1 MKAICAIIKDEHIFL
16 EEWIEWHLGLGFDAI
31 HLFEDKGS
39 KSHEEICE
47 KYSNVYLRR
56 YEDDDEVMFILQ
68 DQGSSQRQ
76 LSLYDWFARKY
87 KGAYNWVAFIDIDE
101 FFFFSEGY
109 DLNKLCKEFEN
120 YKSVLLNW
128 RMMGANGH
136 IDRPEGDITK
146 AYTKECGSVVSIDK
160 EWMYKSFVNLDKF
173 EGFHNLHRAYGSVN
187 THFSP
192 NYKQLHYD
200 KAWLNHYFTKS
211 WEDWCERIF
220 KRGGTLRGHRK
231 LADFFLCNT
240 DMAHLKNEL
249 ITSVAH
255 RIPTDTYWID
265 KERGIIAGGNV
276 KKIMELNKGL
286 YGKDIR

>member
-1 MKAICAIIKDEHIFL
+1 MKTAICAIIKDEHL
-16 EEWIEWHLGLGFDAI
+16 YLKEWIDWHLNVGFDAI

-56 YEDDDEVMFILQ
+56 YEDDEEIRHILRN
-68 DQGSSQRQ
+68 QGTSQRQ
-76 LSLYDWFARKY
+76 LVLYEWFAKKY
-87 KGAYNWVAFIDIDE
+87 KDTYGWVAFIDADE
-101 FFFFSEGY
+101 FVFFGENYS
-109 DLNKLCKEFEN
+109 LNTLCEEFAD

-136 IDRPEGDITK
+136 IVRPGGGIIES
-146 AYTKECGSVVSIDK
+146 YTTECGSVVSIDK
-160 EWMYKSFVNLDKF
+160 EWMYKSFVNLSLF

-187 THFSP
+187 THHSP
-192 NYKQLHYD
+192 NFKQLHYD

-211 WEDWCERIF
+211 WEDWCDRIF

-231 LADFFLCNT
+231 LTDFFKCNT
-240 DMAHLKNEL
+240 DMLHLKKEL
-249 ITSVAH
+249 VLSVAD

-265 KERGIIAGGNV
+265 REQKIIAGGNV
-276 KKIMELNKGL
+276 KKIMNLNKKING
-286 YGKDIR
+286 